1 MWNSATIMM
10 IVEGTFATIYM
21 TLVST
26 LMAYV
31 IGLPAGVA
39 LVVTGKEGLKPNKAV
54 NRILD
59 VLVNVMRSIPFLI
72 LLILV
77 IPLTRAIVG
86 KSYGP
91 SATIVPLTL
100 AAAPFIARLVE
111 SSLLEVDKGVIEA
124 AQSMGAGIPYHSD
137 ESHASRSPFFPAQR
151 TRYRPR
157 NYPWIF
163 RHGRRRRRRRPGRH
177 SDPIRL
183 QPVPAGYHDSNSY
196 PARGPGS
203 DHAGHLH
210 EAFQKTGQKD
220 HRITPPKS
228 IFIYTS
234 HAPVPKHHGL
244 TIQIHG
250 L

>member
-1 MWNSATIMM
+1 MWNSATVMM
-10 IVEGTFATIYM
+10 IVEGTFATLYM

-39 LVVTGKEGLKPNKAV
+39 LVVTGREGLRPNKTV
-54 NRILD
+54 SRILD

-124 AQSMGAGIPYHSD
+124 AQSMGAGIPTIVNKVMLLEARSSLLSGLAIALGTILGYSAMAGAVGGGGLGD
-137 ESHASRSPFFPAQR
+137 IAIRYGYNRYQLDIMIVTVILLVALVQIMQAVCMKLSRKL
-151 TRYRPR
+151 
-157 NYPWIF
+157 
-163 RHGRRRRRRRPGRH
+163 
-177 SDPIRL
+177 D
-183 QPVPAGYHDSNSY
+183 
-196 PARGPGS
+196 
-203 DHAGHLH
+203 
-210 EAFQKTGQKD
+210 K
-220 HRITPPKS
+220 RIT
-228 IFIYTS
+228 
-234 HAPVPKHHGL
+234 G
-244 TIQIHG
+244 
-250 L
+250 

>member
-1 MWNSATIMM
+1 MWNSATVMM
-10 IVEGTFATIYM
+10 IVEGTFATLYM

-39 LVVTGKEGLKPNKAV
+39 LVVTGREGLRPNKPV
-54 NRILD
+54 SRILD

-124 AQSMGAGIPYHSD
+124 AQSMGAGITMIVIKVMLL
-137 ESHASRSPFFPAQR
+137 EARS
-151 TRYRPR
+151 
-157 NYPWIF
+157 
-163 RHGRRRRRRRPGRH
+163 
-177 SDPIRL
+177 SL
-183 QPVPAGYHDSNSY
+183 LLS
-196 PARGPGS
+196 
-203 DHAGHLH
+203 L
-210 EAFQKTGQKD
+210 
-220 HRITPPKS
+220 
-228 IFIYTS
+228 
-234 HAPVPKHHGL
+234 
-244 TIQIHG
+244 IHI
-250 L
+250 

>member
-1 MWNSATIMM
+1 MWNSATVMM
-10 IVEGTFATIYM
+10 IVEGTFATLYM

-39 LVVTGKEGLKPNKAV
+39 LVVTGREGLRPNKTV
-54 NRILD
+54 SRILD

-124 AQSMGAGIPYHSD
+124 AQSMGAGISTIVIKVMLL
-137 ESHASRSPFFPAQR
+137 EARSSLLSGLASALGTILGYSAMAGAVGGGGLGDIAI
-151 TRYRPR
+151 RY
-157 NYPWIF
+157 
-163 RHGRRRRRRRPGRH
+163 
-177 SDPIRL
+177 
-183 QPVPAGYHDSNSY
+183 GYNRYQLDIMIVTVILLVALVQIMQAVCMKLS
-196 PARGPGS
+196 RKL
-203 DHAGHLH
+203 D
-210 EAFQKTGQKD
+210 K
-220 HRITPPKS
+220 RIT
-228 IFIYTS
+228 
-234 HAPVPKHHGL
+234 G
-244 TIQIHG
+244 
-250 L
+250 

>member
-21 TLVST
+21 TPVST

-124 AQSMGAGIPYHSD
+124 AQSMGAGIPTIVMKVMLL
-137 ESHASRSPFFPAQR
+137 EARSSLLSGLA
-151 TRYRPR
+151 
-157 NYPWIF
+157 IAL
-163 RHGRRRRRRRPGRH
+163 G
-177 SDPIRL
+177 
-183 QPVPAGYHDSNSY
+183 
-196 PARGPGS
+196 
-203 DHAGHLH
+203 
-210 EAFQKTGQKD
+210 KD
-220 HRITPPKS
+220 M
-228 IFIYTS
+228 
-234 HAPVPKHHGL
+234 A
-244 TIQIHG
+244 
-250 L
+250 

>member
-1 MWNSATIMM
+1 MWNSATVMM
-10 IVEGTFATIYM
+10 IVEGTFATLYM

-39 LVVTGKEGLKPNKAV
+39 LVVTGREGLRPNKTV
-54 NRILD
+54 SRILD

-124 AQSMGAGIPYHSD
+124 AQSMGAGIPTIVIKVMLL
-137 ESHASRSPFFPAQR
+137 EAQIGRASCRER
-151 TRYRPR
+151 
-157 NYPWIF
+157 
-163 RHGRRRRRRRPGRH
+163 
-177 SDPIRL
+177 
-183 QPVPAGYHDSNSY
+183 V
-196 PARGPGS
+196 
-203 DHAGHLH
+203 
-210 EAFQKTGQKD
+210 
-220 HRITPPKS
+220 
-228 IFIYTS
+228 
-234 HAPVPKHHGL
+234 
-244 TIQIHG
+244 
-250 L
+250 

>member
-124 AQSMGAGIPYHSD
+124 AQSMGEGIPTIVMKVMLLEARSSLLSGLAIALGTILGYSAMAGAVGGGGLGD
-137 ESHASRSPFFPAQR
+137 IAIRYGYNRYQLDIMIVTVILLVALVQIMQAICMRLSRKL
-151 TRYRPR
+151 
-157 NYPWIF
+157 
-163 RHGRRRRRRRPGRH
+163 
-177 SDPIRL
+177 D
-183 QPVPAGYHDSNSY
+183 
-196 PARGPGS
+196 
-203 DHAGHLH
+203 
-210 EAFQKTGQKD
+210 K
-220 HRITPPKS
+220 RIT
-228 IFIYTS
+228 
-234 HAPVPKHHGL
+234 G
-244 TIQIHG
+244 
-250 L
+250 

>member
-124 AQSMGAGIPYHSD
+124 AQSMGAGIPTIVMKVMLL
-137 ESHASRSPFFPAQR
+137 EARSSLLSGLAIALG
-151 TRYRPR
+151 TILGYSAMAGAVGGGGLGD
-157 NYPWIF
+157 IA
-163 RHGRRRRRRRPGRH
+163 
-177 SDPIRL
+177 IRL
-183 QPVPAGYHDSNSY
+183 QPVPAGYHDSDRY
-196 PARGPGS
+196 PARGPGPN
-203 DHAGHLH
+203 HAGHLH

-220 HRITPPKS
+220 HRITPKKAYL
-228 IFIYTS
+228 FI
-234 HAPVPKHHGL
+234 
-244 TIQIHG
+244 
-250 L
+250 

>member
-1 MWNSATIMM
+1 MWNSATVMM
-10 IVEGTFATIYM
+10 IVEGTFATVYM

-39 LVVTGKEGLKPNKAV
+39 LVVTGREGLRPNKTV
-54 NRILD
+54 SRILD

-124 AQSMGAGIPYHSD
+124 AQSMGAGISTIVIKVMLLEARSSLLSGLAIALGTILGYSAMAGAVGGGGLGD
-137 ESHASRSPFFPAQR
+137 IAIRYGYNRYQLDIMIVTVILLVALVQIMQAVCMKLSRKL
-151 TRYRPR
+151 
-157 NYPWIF
+157 
-163 RHGRRRRRRRPGRH
+163 
-177 SDPIRL
+177 D
-183 QPVPAGYHDSNSY
+183 
-196 PARGPGS
+196 
-203 DHAGHLH
+203 
-210 EAFQKTGQKD
+210 K
-220 HRITPPKS
+220 RIT
-228 IFIYTS
+228 
-234 HAPVPKHHGL
+234 G
-244 TIQIHG
+244 
-250 L
+250 